1 MLIVEET
8 YWYASH
14 IRVLLAAHEDGRPA
28 LRAEEMIKQLAEFRR
43 ASEVLRFTR
52 DLNLSI
58 RIISRYSE
66 G

>member
-1 MLIVEET
+1 
-8 YWYASH
+8 
-14 IRVLLAAHEDGRPA
+14 
-28 LRAEEMIKQLAEFRR
+28 MIKQLAEFRR